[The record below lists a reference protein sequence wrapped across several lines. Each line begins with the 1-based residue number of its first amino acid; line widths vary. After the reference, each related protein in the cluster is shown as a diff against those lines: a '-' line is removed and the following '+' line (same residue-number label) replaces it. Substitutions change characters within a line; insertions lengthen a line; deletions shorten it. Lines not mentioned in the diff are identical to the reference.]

1 MTEPVL
7 RVENLTVR
15 IATKGGVANAVDSV
29 SLTVQAGEVVAL
41 VGESGSGKSVTAL
54 AIIGLHPSVATITS
68 GDVVLNGRS
77 LLDLSPEEWSK
88 VRGNEIA
95 MILQDPLTALN
106 PVFSIGNQ
114 VAEGPRLHT
123 SLRGTEL
130 KARVIELLESVQIP
144 RAEER
149 VRDFPHQF
157 SGGMRQRVV
166 GAIGIACNPSLL
178 IADEPTTSLDVTVE
192 DAYLDLLKDLQEQTN
207 VGILF
212 ITHDFGIVGRL
223 ADRVAVMYSGRV
235 LETGVASDIISNP
248 SHPYTEALVRSV
260 PDLDSPPPKRLLSI
274 SGSPPS
280 LFEPKPACHF
290 ATRCPDVMDIC
301 WTEVPPDFTVKP
313 GQIAKCWKYA

>member
-1 MTEPVL
+1 
-7 RVENLTVR
+7 VE
-15 IATKGGVANAVDSV
+15 AV
-29 SLTVQAGEVVAL
+29 SLSVDAGEVLAL

-54 AIIGLHPSVATITS
+54 AIIGLHPPVSTIID

-77 LLDLSPEEWSK
+77 LLGLSPEEWST

-114 VAEGPRLHT
+114 VGEGPKLHT
-123 SLRGTEL
+123 SLRGTAL
-130 KARVIELLESVQIP
+130 RARVIELLQSVQIP
-144 RAEER
+144 QANER

-166 GAIGIACNPSLL
+166 GAIAIACNPSLL

-192 DAYLDLLKDLQEQTN
+192 HGYLDLLKRLQEQTN

-235 LETGVASDIISNP
+235 VETGLADDIITHP
-248 SHPYTEALVRSV
+248 AHPYTEALVRSV
-260 PDLDSPPPKRLLSI
+260 PDLDGPPPERLLSI
-274 SGSPPS
+274 EGSPPS
-280 LFEPKPACHF
+280 LFEPKPPCHF
-290 ATRCPDVMDIC
+290 APRCPYVMDIC
-301 WTEVPPDFTVKP
+301 WKVVPPDIAINP
-313 GQIAKCWKYA
+313 GHVVKCWKYG

>member
-1 MTEPVL
+1 ML

-15 IATKGGVANAVDSV
+15 IATKGGVANAVDNV
-29 SLTVQAGEVVAL
+29 SLTVHAGEVVAL
-41 VGESGSGKSVTAL
+41 VGESGSGKSVAAL
-54 AIIGLHPSVATITS
+54 TIIGLHPSVAAITG
-68 GDVVLNGRS
+68 GDVILNGRS
-77 LLDLSPEEWSK
+77 VLDLSPEEWSK

-114 VAEGPRLHT
+114 VGEGPRLHT

-192 DAYLDLLKDLQEQTN
+192 DAYLDLLKDLQLQTN

-235 LETGVASDIISNP
+235 LETGLAEDIISNP
-248 SHPYTEALVRSV
+248 AHPYTEALVRSV
-260 PDLDSPPPKRLLSI
+260 PDLDRPPPDRLVSI
-274 SGSPPS
+274 EGSPPS
-280 LFEPKPACHF
+280 LFESKPACHF
-290 ATRCPDVMDIC
+290 ATRCPYVMDIC
-301 WTEVPPDFTVKP
+301 WTEVPPDVIVKP
-313 GQIAKCWKYA
+313 GQVAKCWKYA